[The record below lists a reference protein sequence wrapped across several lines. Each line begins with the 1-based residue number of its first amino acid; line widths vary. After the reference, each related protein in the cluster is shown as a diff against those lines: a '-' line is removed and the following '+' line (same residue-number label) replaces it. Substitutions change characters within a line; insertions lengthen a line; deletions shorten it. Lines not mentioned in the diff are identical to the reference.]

1 MKRLK
6 NIVLMVLLIWLSIGN
21 VFAIPSRI
29 KDVTRVVGL
38 SEIQV
43 VGYGLVIGLDGSG
56 DRNLRTAQIAS
67 RSVANMLE
75 RFGLTLSPDQL
86 RLRNV
91 AAVMVTASIP
101 PFIESGSS
109 VDVTVSSLGDATS
122 LQGGTLLLT
131 PLMAPNGDVYAQAQ
145 GAVTV
150 GGFSAESGLG
160 DRIKQNHTQVGLV
173 INGATMAKS
182 RHVQLVQDNA
192 LSLALNDPDFSTA
205 FNLSQ
210 RINQQF
216 NQTIA
221 KPVNQA
227 TIQVNVPN
235 DNQGQ
240 QMNSVSFIA
249 ALETLRVDVD
259 VPARV
264 VINER
269 TGTIVT
275 GTHVQ
280 LSSATISQGNLTVE
294 IQQRPLISQPAP
306 FSPQGQTVV
315 VPNAQL
321 NVNENNDEN
330 KDAVSVL
337 KESAT
342 VGEVAS
348 ALNALGVKPRDLI
361 AIFQALKAAGSL
373 QAELVIM

>member
-1 MKRLK
+1 MKQSRHIILW
-6 NIVLMVLLIWLSIGN
+6 VLLACFSAQVIN
-21 VFAIPSRI
+21 AMPSRI
-29 KDVTRVVGL
+29 KDVAKVVGL
-38 SEIQV
+38 SEMQI

-56 DRNLRTAQIAS
+56 DRNLRTAQMAS
-67 RSVANMLE
+67 QSVANMLE
-75 RFGLTLSPDQL
+75 RFGLTLSPDAL

-91 AAVMVTASIP
+91 AAVMVTAAVP
-101 PFIESGSS
+101 PFVEAGANI
-109 VDVTVSSLGDATS
+109 DVTVSSLGDATS
-122 LQGGTLLLT
+122 LQGGMLLLT
-131 PLMAPNGDVYAQAQ
+131 PLMSPAGELYAQAQ
-145 GAVTV
+145 GPVTV

-160 DRIKQNHTQVGLV
+160 DRIKKNHTQVGLV
-173 INGATMAKS
+173 VNGATMAKS
-182 RHVQLVQDNA
+182 RKVQLVQDDA

-205 FNLSQ
+205 YNLSQ
-210 RINQQF
+210 RINHQF

-221 KPVNQA
+221 TPLDQA
-227 TIQVNVPN
+227 TIQVNVPS

-240 QMNSVSFIA
+240 ILNSVSFIA
-249 ALETLRVDVD
+249 ALETLQVDVD
-259 VPARV
+259 APARV

-280 LSSATISQGNLTVE
+280 LSAATISQGNLTVE
-294 IQQRPLISQPAP
+294 IQQRPLISQPSP

-321 NVNENNDEN
+321 NVQDTSSED

-337 KESAT
+337 EESTT

>member
-1 MKRLK
+1 MMKLK
-6 NIVLMVLLIWLSIGN
+6 RVILLFLLFCFVTSIVT
-21 VFAIPSRI
+21 ATPSRI
-29 KDVTRVVGL
+29 KDVAKVVGL
-38 SEIQV
+38 SDMQV

-56 DRNLRTAQIAS
+56 DRSLRTAQMAS
-67 RSVANMLE
+67 QSVANMLE
-75 RFGLTLSPDQL
+75 RFGLTLSPDAL

-101 PFIESGSS
+101 PFVETGAN

-131 PLMAPNGDVYAQAQ
+131 PLMAPTGEVYAQAQ
-145 GAVTV
+145 GPVTV

-160 DRIKQNHTQVGLV
+160 DRIKKNHTQVGLV

-182 RHVQLVQDNA
+182 RKVQLVQDDA

-205 FNLSQ
+205 FNLSE

-221 KPVNQA
+221 TPLNQA
-227 TIQVNVPN
+227 TIQVNVPA
-235 DNQGQ
+235 DAQGQ
-240 QMNSVSFIA
+240 TMNSVSFIA
-249 ALETLRVDVD
+249 ALETLQVDVD
-259 VPARV
+259 APARV
-264 VINER
+264 IINER

-275 GTHVQ
+275 GTHVK

-294 IQQRPLISQPAP
+294 IQQRPLISQPSP

-321 NVNENNDEN
+321 SVNENNSED

-337 KESAT
+337 EESTT

>member
-1 MKRLK
+1 MMKLKRL
-6 NIVLMVLLIWLSIGN
+6 IFLLLLIG
-21 VFAIPSRI
+21 FAINIATATPSRI
-29 KDVTRVVGL
+29 KDVAKVVGL
-38 SEIQV
+38 SDMQV

-56 DRNLRTAQIAS
+56 DRNLRTAQMAS
-67 RSVANMLE
+67 QSVANMLE
-75 RFGLTLSPDQL
+75 RFGLTLSPDAL

-101 PFIESGSS
+101 PFVETGAN

-131 PLMAPNGDVYAQAQ
+131 PLMAPTGEVYAQAQ
-145 GAVTV
+145 GPVTV

-160 DRIKQNHTQVGLV
+160 DRIKKNHTQVGLV

-182 RHVQLVQDNA
+182 RKVQLVQDDT

-205 FNLSQ
+205 FNLSE
-210 RINQQF
+210 RINKQF
-216 NQTIA
+216 NQSIA
-221 KPVNQA
+221 TPLNQA

-235 DNQGQ
+235 DTQGRT
-240 QMNSVSFIA
+240 MNSVSFIA
-249 ALETLRVDVD
+249 ALETLQVDID
-259 VPARV
+259 APARV
-264 VINER
+264 IINER

-275 GTHVQ
+275 GTHVK

-294 IQQRPLISQPAP
+294 IQQRPLISQPSP

-321 NVNENNDEN
+321 NVNENNSED

-337 KESAT
+337 QESTT

-361 AIFQALKAAGSL
+361 SIFQALKAAGSL